1 MDKIKTGQVLQKAR
15 EFLGLSINGVAEI
28 LKVKSETIEQIE
40 RGNFD
45 ETSILIPQLELIYGI
60 NLKEEIAILSAT
72 NDISLNQLTEKDKQA
87 VLNLVRFVKIYTQES
102 EDRNENK

>member
-15 EFLGLSINGVAEI
+15 EFLSLSIDGVAEI
-28 LKVKSETIEQIE
+28 LKVEPETIEQIE

-60 NLKEEIAILSAT
+60 NLEEEIAALSTT

-102 EDRNENK
+102 GDNNENK